1 MTPMLTDRLALTRH
15 RTRARTD
22 ALFLHAE
29 VAREAQ
35 ERLNEV
41 NRTFTSPVVV
51 TPFPEF
57 WPGFA
62 TAPDADVL
70 DLAEGVHDLVIHALC
85 LHWADDPVGQ
95 IVQCRRALRPDGLFV
110 GVCFGG
116 ETLRELRVALT
127 AAEAEVTGGLSPR
140 ILPMADIRD
149 LGALLS
155 RGGLAL
161 PVADADRRTVRYRNA
176 LHLMH
181 DLRGMGETSALAARP
196 RHFTRSTVMLDAAR
210 RYQADHADAEGRIPA
225 TFDLVWLTGW
235 APHPDQQQPFRPG
248 SATHSLLDAL
258 RPKD

>member
-1 MTPMLTDRLALTRH
+1 MTPKLTDRPALTRH
-15 RTRARTD
+15 RTRARTE
-22 ALFLHAE
+22 ALFLHAD
-29 VAREAQ
+29 VAHETQ
-35 ERLNEV
+35 ERLSEV

-62 TAPDADVL
+62 TVPDADLL
-70 DLAEGVHDLVIHALC
+70 DLTDGAHDLVIHALC

-95 IVQCRRALRPDGLFV
+95 VVQCRRALAPDGLFMA
-110 GVCFGG
+110 VCFGG
-116 ETLRELRVALT
+116 ETLRELRAALT

-155 RGGLAL
+155 RAGLAL
-161 PVADADRRTVRYRNA
+161 PVADADRRTVRYRDA

-181 DLRGMGETSALAARP
+181 DLRGMGETSALDARP
-196 RHFTRSTVMLDAAR
+196 RRFTRSGVLLGAAA

-235 APHPDQQQPFRPG
+235 APHPGQPQPLRPG
-248 SATHSLLDAL
+248 SATHRLADAL

>member
-1 MTPMLTDRLALTRH
+1 MTPKLTDRPALTRH
-15 RTRARTD
+15 RMRARTD
-22 ALFLHAE
+22 ALFLHAD
-29 VAREAQ
+29 VAHEAQ

-57 WPGFA
+57 WPGLP
-62 TAPDADVL
+62 TVPDADLL
-70 DLAEGVHDLVIHALC
+70 DLAEGAHDLVIHALC

-95 IVQCRRALRPDGLFV
+95 IVQCRRALRPDGLFL

-116 ETLRELRVALT
+116 ETLRELRAALT
-127 AAEAEVTGGLSPR
+127 AAEVEVTGGLSPR
-140 ILPMADIRD
+140 MLPMADIRD

-161 PVADADRRTVRYRNA
+161 PVADADRRTVRYRDA

-181 DLRGMGETSALAARP
+181 DLRRMGETSALDTRP
-196 RHFTRSTVMLDAAR
+196 RAFTRSAVMMEAAR
-210 RYQADHADAEGRIPA
+210 RYHTDHADAEGRIPA

-235 APHPDQQQPFRPG
+235 APHPDQQKPLRPG
-248 SATHSLLDAL
+248 SATHSLSDAL